1 MLRQSL
7 RVAATVAALGLLA
20 ACSSSAPDADG
31 ARSEPSA
38 DAAEQPAKRP
48 PTVLDDQ
55 LKALDKAKSVEAT
68 LKQEQ
73 ADRDKAIEDAGG

>member
-7 RVAATVAALGLLA
+7 RVAATAAVLGLLA
-20 ACSSSAPDADG
+20 ACSSSAPDVDEAQ
-31 ARSEPSA
+31 SEPSA
-38 DAAEQPAKRP
+38 DAAAQPAKRTA
-48 PTVLDDQ
+48 TVLDDQ